1 MNNAESSSAA
11 NDELLTVTEEKCNGD
26 VVARDKTSCDVLGLG
41 TMKIKMQDGVVGSL
55 TEVRNVLALRMNHIS
70 LGALDR
76 ERVFVQ
82 GQRIEAPSHTR
93 WNRKFYQDRT
103 CTKEKWARDL
113 TIKEPMQ
120 WN

>member
-1 MNNAESSSAA
+1 MCVQNKI
-11 NDELLTVTEEKCNGD
+11 LLG
-26 VVARDKTSCDVLGLG
+26 DKTSCDVLGLG

-82 GQRIEAPSHTR
+82 GQRIKAPSHTR
-93 WNRKFYQDRT
+93 FSSEY
-103 CTKEKWARDL
+103 EGEDL
-113 TIKEPMQ
+113 T
-120 WN
+120 